1 MSLFIQN
8 QFGEDD
14 TTKDPPEIGTLTQ
27 LGDTLA
33 QSQRI
38 LSRYQ
43 LSVQNHEPRQLVPI
57 RLDQLSRSS
66 WTSVV
71 EDESS

>member
-1 MSLFIQN
+1 MSIFPLN

-27 LGDTLA
+27 LGDLLA

-38 LSRYQ
+38 LSGYQ
-43 LSVQNHEPRQLVPI
+43 LSVQNHEPRQLVPF
-57 RLDQLSRSS
+57 RLDQMSRSS
-66 WTSVV
+66 WSSVV
-71 EDESS
+71 EDES